1 MNFTPERNMTKTA
14 TEYKATFTN
23 GESRIFLGWSAANAR
38 EMAYSW
44 LCAYRPGNV
53 HIRAVEA
60 A

>member
-1 MNFTPERNMTKTA
+1 MTKTA